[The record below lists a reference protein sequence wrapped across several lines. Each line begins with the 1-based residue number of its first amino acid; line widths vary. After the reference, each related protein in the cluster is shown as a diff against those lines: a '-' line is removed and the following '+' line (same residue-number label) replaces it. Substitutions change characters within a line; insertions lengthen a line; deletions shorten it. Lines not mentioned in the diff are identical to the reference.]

1 MTLRAMSDTMYE
13 MVMALPHETRD
24 NKLVP
29 AAIVLVLGLSA
40 CGADNPPGTISE
52 DDLPSSVE
60 VKDVNHDDQAGQ
72 VTCSDVNDAED
83 NYLMTPSENYDK
95 DRRAAVTY
103 ELSGSNFQTVSNS
116 VWRVTDPDA
125 VMERVSAG
133 IDKCVEDQADVY
145 QRFDVPGYPDAVGY
159 TEQGSPDQTQTRRI
173 LVPLDDRV
181 VIVTSTREGG
191 DEFAVAPEDVLKKA
205 VDASADAPQA

>member
-1 MTLRAMSDTMYE
+1 MS
-13 MVMALPHETRD
+13 PI
-24 NKLVP
+24 KLVV
-29 AAIVLVLGLSA
+29 AAIVLALGLSA

-116 VWRVTDPDA
+116 VWRVD
-125 VMERVSAG
+125 
-133 IDKCVEDQADVY
+133 
-145 QRFDVPGYPDAVGY
+145 
-159 TEQGSPDQTQTRRI
+159 
-173 LVPLDDRV
+173 
-181 VIVTSTREGG
+181 
-191 DEFAVAPEDVLKKA
+191 
-205 VDASADAPQA
+205 

>member
-1 MTLRAMSDTMYE
+1 MRLGSDL
-13 MVMALPHETRD
+13 VSPI
-24 NKLVP
+24 KLVV
-29 AAIVLVLGLSA
+29 AAVVLALGLSA

-60 VKDVNHDDQAGQ
+60 VDDASHDDQAGQ

-83 NYLMTPSENYDK
+83 NYLMTPSENYAK

-125 VMERVSAG
+125 VMKRVSDG
-133 IDKCVEDQADVY
+133 IDKCVEDQPDVY
-145 QRFDVPGYPDAVGY
+145 QRFEVPGYPDAVGY

-181 VIVTSTREGG
+181 VIVTSTRQGG
-191 DEFAVAPEDVLKKA
+191 DDFAVPPEDLLKKA
-205 VDASADAPQA
+205 VDASSDAPQA

>member
-1 MTLRAMSDTMYE
+1 
-13 MVMALPHETRD
+13 MVEVRQ
-24 NKLVP
+24 
-29 AAIVLVLGLSA
+29 VLVGCLLLGALA
-40 CGADNPPGTISE
+40 GCGADNPPGTISE

-60 VKDVNHDDQAGQ
+60 VDDVGHDDQAGQ

-103 ELSGSNFQTVSNS
+103 ELSGSHFQTVSNS

-125 VMERVSAG
+125 VMERVSDG
-133 IDKCVEDQADVY
+133 IDKCVEDQPDVY
-145 QRFDVPGYPDAVGY
+145 QRFDVPGYPDAIGY
-159 TEQGSPDQTQTRRI
+159 TEQGSPRQFQTRRI

-181 VIVTSTREGG
+181 VIVTARRQGG
-191 DEFAVAPEDVLKKA
+191 DEFSVPPEDLLKKA
-205 VDASADAPQA
+205 VDSCSDAPQA